1 MGRETVY
8 LYHDFSEILQ
18 SWLDRNANESRK
30 RWDKYSWFMHR
41 IKIKG
46 PAIFYGRNKTFVWV
60 DLSFFN
66 QSYSR
71 VITTTKK
78 PTGYWRYYQDVGH
91 LPVMRAA
98 MEPGVHTMSDEL
110 IHQISC
116 NTFLAFK
123 WILMMTS
130 GQNISHYTTVKL
142 SIYVWNHDLIWWQ
155 NKIDTRKHFRKTT
168 ITSSWTLSNTKI
180 PITIVKAQMPSNPNQ
195 KSRTRDNDG
204 TVPFTY

>member
-30 RWDKYSWFMHR
+30 RWDKYSLFMHR

-71 VITTTKK
+71 VITTTKSLQDIGGTTK
-78 PTGYWRYYQDVGH
+78 MSATSLSCGLPWSLASTPWAMSLYIKFRAIHFWLLNEYQWWH
-91 LPVMRAA
+91 QAKIYHIIRQLSYRFMCEI
-98 MEPGVHTMSDEL
+98 MTWSDDKTKL
-110 IHQISC
+110 IHE
-116 NTFLAFK
+116 
-123 WILMMTS
+123 
-130 GQNISHYTTVKL
+130 NISARL
-142 SIYVWNHDLIWWQ
+142 RL
-155 NKIDTRKHFRKTT
+155 RA
-168 ITSSWTLSNTKI
+168 LEL
-180 PITIVKAQMPSNPNQ
+180 
-195 KSRTRDNDG
+195 
-204 TVPFTY
+204 